1 MFATHIVILTTL
13 FWNQPGRR
21 ELEMDTLRTP
31 ETPRAPRT
39 PAVRRNLLSEFE
51 NTDSPVCDA
60 PDVDFDVTTPIR
72 PEAELS
78 VHENEYSWG
87 WKGLVTWWTLFVV
100 LCASVISGFYYLLPT
115 YIEIKFT
122 REFQFVIVL
131 TLSCVILLSVIWKIC
146 SNRVHVSD
154 EQPRQHV
161 TSTTRRRTRLNPV
174 DSTYLSPRIPSESS
188 IANVPLKRTFK
199 GDGTVIWSEFIRYF
213 ENIANLNQWPEQR
226 MRRILLT
233 ALRDQAEAYA
243 YGLPETILQDYNS
256 LKNALNQRF
265 GHTALKD
272 SYIAEAKL
280 RRKRD
285 NETFRDFGQAIEDLY
300 RRAYP
305 DNREYV
311 SESSMKTFLDN
322 CSVSDDF
329 RLAVKRTRPKT
340 LAEAVTAAMQE
351 ECIRFTENRKL
362 NPKTYHTQVYDVK
375 IAQGDKRNRGD
386 KPTPTLNKALKKC
399 FKCNSTQHLIRDCPK
414 GDRTDRSNQSEWT
427 GTRENQRVQQNV
439 NQQLNRNRP
448 RQ

>member
-1 MFATHIVILTTL
+1 M
-13 FWNQPGRR
+13 
-21 ELEMDTLRTP
+21 
-31 ETPRAPRT
+31 
-39 PAVRRNLLSEFE
+39 
-51 NTDSPVCDA
+51 
-60 PDVDFDVTTPIR
+60 
-72 PEAELS
+72 
-78 VHENEYSWG
+78 
-87 WKGLVTWWTLFVV
+87 
-100 LCASVISGFYYLLPT
+100 
-115 YIEIKFT
+115 
-122 REFQFVIVL
+122 
-131 TLSCVILLSVIWKIC
+131 
-146 SNRVHVSD
+146 
-154 EQPRQHV
+154 

-305 DNREYV
+305 DNREY
-311 SESSMKTFLDN
+311 MY
-322 CSVSDDF
+322 
-329 RLAVKRTRPKT
+329 
-340 LAEAVTAAMQE
+340 
-351 ECIRFTENRKL
+351 RKV
-362 NPKTYHTQVYDVK
+362 P
-375 IAQGDKRNRGD
+375 
-386 KPTPTLNKALKKC
+386 
-399 FKCNSTQHLIRDCPK
+399 
-414 GDRTDRSNQSEWT
+414 
-427 GTRENQRVQQNV
+427 
-439 NQQLNRNRP
+439 
-448 RQ
+448 